1 MAADDTSM
9 QIRSFRVCFQLER
22 RIHKLDRWRIP
33 LPYGLPVRGL
43 LYGAAI
49 LAAVLVAARLPLLSS
64 LVGALHPIVRY
75 GLLPVAGGYLLTE
88 LKLDGR
94 SGHSVAIS
102 WLRMRFAPT
111 RVCAFRP
118 VLGATQVRLGAL
130 TVAADGR
137 GPRLRRGV
145 IDGEGPVVLR
155 GPVAFRAR
163 GRTLRARPEGAELPP
178 RARQVNLRPG
188 QRIVIG

>member
-1 MAADDTSM
+1 MAADDTTM

-22 RIHKLDRWRIP
+22 RIHRLERWRIP

-49 LAAVLVAARLPLLSS
+49 LVAVLVAGRLPLLSGV
-64 LVGALHPIVRY
+64 LGAVHPIVLY
-75 GLLPVAGGYLLTE
+75 GVLPIAGGYVLTE

-94 SGHSVAIS
+94 SGHSVAFS
-102 WLRMRFAPT
+102 WLRMQFAPS
-111 RVCAFRP
+111 RLCAFRA
-118 VLGATQVRLGAL
+118 LSGATEVRLGAV

-155 GPVAFRAR
+155 NPVALRTR
-163 GRTLRARPEGAELPP
+163 GRTLRVRPESAEVHE
-178 RARQVNLRPG
+178 RGRQINLRPG

>member
-1 MAADDTSM
+1 MAAEDTTM

-22 RIHKLDRWRIP
+22 RIHKLERWRIP

-43 LYGAAI
+43 LYGGAI
-49 LAAVLVAARLPLLSS
+49 LVAVLVAARLPLLSS
-64 LVGALHPIVRY
+64 LVGALHPVVRY

-102 WLRMRFAPT
+102 WLRMRFGP
-111 RVCAFRP
+111 RRICAFRP
-118 VLGATQVRLGAL
+118 LAGATQVRLGAV

-145 IDGEGPVVLR
+145 IEGEGPVVLR
-155 GPVAFRAR
+155 TPVALRTK
-163 GRTLRARPEGAELPP
+163 GRTLRVRPDGGEVRP
-178 RARQVNLRPG
+178 RGRQINLRPG